1 MTNTFNLSLM
11 NQLPELV
18 GQQTDRK
25 GLKQRIREAIK
36 DAGGPSAITDPG
48 MVIRELTKA
57 VYEAL
62 LEEELEQHLGYERNG
77 ESSDGNYRNGS
88 ASKTVKSKLGPVQL
102 DVPRDRNGSF
112 EPIAVKKHQRSL
124 GGLDDLVIS
133 LYSRGMSTREIEA
146 HLKEIYGVD
155 VSPALVSKITERL
168 TEDRKLWQSRA
179 LKLIYPILYL
189 DGIRFSVNQDGR
201 VIKKVVYVA
210 IGVSI
215 SGQQDVLGLWIA
227 ENEGAQFWL
236 SVCNDLKSRGVQDIL
251 IACVDGLKGL
261 PEAIQAA
268 FPKADVQ
275 LCVVHMIR
283 AATRFISFKD
293 RRAFCADL
301 KAIYT
306 APTIEAAEVAR
317 KQLEE
322 KWGEKY
328 PASVRVWKDN
338 WELIVTFFRY
348 PPEIRKFI
356 YTTNQIENLN
366 SVLRKN
372 AAARKVFPS
381 DDSLLKLLYINTLE
395 QTKKWTHRKGWD
407 TVINQLAIM
416 FGDRL
421 EHSMFE
427 NV

>member
-1 MTNTFNLSLM
+1 MTDTTQLSLID
-11 NQLPELV
+11 QLPELV
-18 GQQTDRK
+18 ANQADQK
-25 GLKQRIREAIK
+25 SLKKRIRKAIK
-36 DAGGPSAITDPG
+36 EAGGTSAITDPG

-62 LEEELEQHLGYERNG
+62 LEEELEQHLGYERHG
-77 ESSDGNYRNGS
+77 ESPDGNYRNGS
-88 ASKTVKSKLGPVQL
+88 SSRTLKTRLGPVDL
-102 DVPRDRNGSF
+102 DIPRDRNGSY
-112 EPIAVKKHQRSL
+112 EPVAVKKHQRSL
-124 GGLDDLVIS
+124 GGIDDMVIS
-133 LYSRGMSTREIEA
+133 LYSRGLSTREIEA

-168 TEDRKLWQSRA
+168 TDERKLWQSRP
-179 LKLIYPILYL
+179 LESLYPILYL
-189 DGIRFSVNQDGR
+189 DGIRYSVNHDGR

-215 SGQQDVLGLWIA
+215 SGKQDVLGLWIA

-236 SVCNDLKSRGVQDIL
+236 SVCNDLKSRGVRDIL

-268 FPKADVQ
+268 FPKSDVQ

-293 RRAFCADL
+293 RKAFCADL

-306 APTIEAAEVAR
+306 APTLEAAELAR
-317 KQLEE
+317 NQLEE
-322 KWGEKY
+322 KWESRY
-328 PASVRVWKDN
+328 PASVRVWRDN
-338 WELIVTFFRY
+338 WELLVTFFRY

-372 AAARKVFPS
+372 SAARKVFPN
-381 DDSLLKLLYINTLE
+381 DDSLLKLLYVNVLE
-395 QTKKWTHRKGWD
+395 QTKKWTHRQGWD
-407 TVINQLAIM
+407 TVVNQLAII

-421 EHSMFE
+421 DDSMFE

>member
-1 MTNTFNLSLM
+1 MTDNTNLSLID
-11 NQLPELV
+11 QLPELV
-18 GQQTDRK
+18 ANQADRK
-25 GLKQRIREAIK
+25 SLKKRIRKAIK
-36 DAGGPSAITDPG
+36 DAGGASAITDPG

-57 VYEAL
+57 VYEAM

-77 ESSDGNYRNGS
+77 ESPAGNYRNGS
-88 ASKTVKSKLGPVQL
+88 SSKTMKSRLGPVEL
-102 DVPRDRNGSF
+102 DIPRDREGSF
-112 EPIAVKKHQRSL
+112 APIVVKKHQRSL
-124 GGLDDLVIS
+124 GGIDELVIS
-133 LYSRGMSTREIEA
+133 LYSRGLSTREIEA
-146 HLKEIYGVD
+146 HLKEIYDVD

-168 TEDRKLWQSRA
+168 TDERKLWQSRP
-179 LKLIYPILYL
+179 LESLYPILYL
-189 DGIRFSVNQDGR
+189 DGIRYPVNQDGR
-201 VIKKVVYVA
+201 VIKKVVYIA
-210 IGVSI
+210 IGVSV
-215 SGQQDVLGLWIA
+215 SGKQDVLGLWIA

-261 PEAIQAA
+261 PQAIQAA
-268 FPKADVQ
+268 FPTADVQ

-293 RRAFCADL
+293 RKAFCADL

-306 APTIEAAEVAR
+306 APTLEAAELAR
-317 KQLEE
+317 EQLEE
-322 KWGEKY
+322 KWESRY

-372 AAARKVFPS
+372 SAARKVFPS
-381 DDSLLKLLYINTLE
+381 DDSLLKLLYVNTLE
-395 QTKKWTHRKGWD
+395 QTKKWTHRQGWD
-407 TVINQLAIM
+407 TVINQLSII

-421 EHSMFE
+421 TTSMFE

>member
-1 MTNTFNLSLM
+1 MTDTTQLSLID
-11 NQLPELV
+11 QLPELV
-18 GQQTDRK
+18 ANQADQK
-25 GLKQRIREAIK
+25 SLKKRIRKAIK
-36 DAGGPSAITDPG
+36 EAGGTSAITDPG

-62 LEEELEQHLGYERNG
+62 LEEELEQHLGYERHG
-77 ESSDGNYRNGS
+77 ESPDGNYRNGS
-88 ASKTVKSKLGPVQL
+88 SSKTLKTRLGPVDL
-102 DVPRDRNGSF
+102 DIPRDRNGSY
-112 EPIAVKKHQRSL
+112 EPVAVKKHQRSL
-124 GGLDDLVIS
+124 GGIDDMVIS
-133 LYSRGMSTREIEA
+133 LYSRGLSTREIEA

-168 TEDRKLWQSRA
+168 TDERKLWQSRP
-179 LKLIYPILYL
+179 LESLYPILYL
-189 DGIRFSVNQDGR
+189 DGIRYSVNHDGR

-215 SGQQDVLGLWIA
+215 SGKQDVLGLWIA

-236 SVCNDLKSRGVQDIL
+236 SVCNDLKSRGVRDIL

-268 FPKADVQ
+268 FPKSDVQ

-293 RRAFCADL
+293 RKAFCADL

-306 APTIEAAEVAR
+306 APTLEAAELAR
-317 KQLEE
+317 NQLEE
-322 KWGEKY
+322 KWESRY
-328 PASVRVWKDN
+328 PASVRVWRDN
-338 WELIVTFFRY
+338 WELLVTFFRY

-372 AAARKVFPS
+372 SAARKVFPN
-381 DDSLLKLLYINTLE
+381 DDSLLKLLYVNVLE
-395 QTKKWTHRKGWD
+395 QTKKWTHRQGWD
-407 TVINQLAIM
+407 TVVNQLAII

-421 EHSMFE
+421 ADSMFE